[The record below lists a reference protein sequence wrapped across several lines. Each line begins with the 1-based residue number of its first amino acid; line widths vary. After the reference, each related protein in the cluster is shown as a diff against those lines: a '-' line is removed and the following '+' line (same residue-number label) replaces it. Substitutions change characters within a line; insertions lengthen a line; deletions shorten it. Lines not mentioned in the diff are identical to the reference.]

1 MSNSIDIGEKSLDEL
16 SPEEKGKLLASIKP
30 HRKERPL
37 DPMTV
42 AEILANTPSRSDSE
56 LAKRLGSSPRL
67 VGMFKSLLSLPQDIQ
82 PYVKW
87 WTGGISMDKAQ
98 RIASL
103 RDIVSQQFL
112 SKAILAEPNAFTAP
126 TVAKIVARKNRNKD
140 LSIEDC
146 TKMVLKSRPIVEN
159 RYLLVTGIEK
169 SLSETVN
176 KRAAEQGISSLDLLK
191 GILKQ
196 SLPSD
201 GSLLSIVTHNGIILL
216 TLTAEGWQSLRQK
229 SGSLG
234 VPLDELVETLVRLG
248 LEAGISK

>member
-30 HRKERPL
+30 HRIARPL
-37 DPMTV
+37 APITV
-42 AEILANTPSRSDSE
+42 AQILAHTPSRSNGE
-56 LAKRLGSSPRL
+56 LAKKLGTSSRL

-87 WTGGISMDKAQ
+87 TGGISFDKAQ

-103 RDIVSQQFL
+103 KEDLVSQQFL
-112 SKAILAEPNAFTAP
+112 SKAILAEPTTFDAP
-126 TVAKIVARKNRNKD
+126 TVAKIVARKSRNKD

-146 TKMVLKSRPIVEN
+146 TKMVLKSRPMVEN
-159 RYLLVTGIEK
+159 RYLFVTGIEK

-176 KRAAEQGISSLDLLK
+176 KRAAEQGISSSDFLR
-191 GILKQ
+191 GILRQ

-201 GSLLSIVTHNGIILL
+201 ESLLSIVTHNGIVLL
-216 TLTAEGWQSLRQK
+216 SLTAEGWQSLRQK